1 MSQPSTPDFLNNVP
15 GTTRELLAHI
25 IDEFQRMLTT
35 NLVGVYL
42 HGSLAM
48 GCFNPTTSDIDFIVV
63 VNTPL
68 SLEAKQKIVAFSLE
82 TAEKVSPNS
91 LEFSVVLLAATRQF
105 THPTAYEVHYS
116 RDWHERHLAG
126 QADFEDQRF

>member
-1 MSQPSTPDFLNNVP
+1 MPQYAWADAPPDVRDQAERFSRDVQ
-15 GTTRELLAHI
+15 EILA
-25 IDEFQRMLTT
+25 E

-116 RDWHERHLAG
+116 RDW
-126 QADFEDQRF
+126 